1 MRDTD
6 AAWERHG
13 ATDPYHSVLTS
24 ARFDTADMDED
35 SRAAFFESGRRY
47 IDHVIEVVHDRFD
60 PDFRPKR
67 ALDFGCGVGRLTTA
81 IARWADDVVGVDIS
95 PSMLAEAR
103 ANCERLGITNA
114 TFHRSD
120 DRLSALSPPFDFL
133 NSSIVFQHIPPKR
146 GEAVLRR
153 MVELLTEDGIGA
165 LQFTYAFESAT
176 PPLRRALTRA
186 YWSVPGVWQL
196 RNLVKREPMNAPK
209 MEMNAY
215 DVGRLLVI
223 LQEGDCH
230 SVSLRFTEAGV
241 FGYRLYGVIL
251 FFQKRRLDV
260 GVFS

>member
-1 MRDTD
+1 MRNTD

-24 ARFDTADMDED
+24 SRFDTAAMDEAA
-35 SRAAFFESGRRY
+35 RAEFFESGQRY
-47 IDHVIEVVHDRFD
+47 IGHVIDVVHDRFD
-60 PDFRPKR
+60 PDFRPTR
-67 ALDFGCGVGRLTTA
+67 ALDFVGRLTTA
-81 IARWADDVVGVDIS
+81 LARWSDEVVGVDIS

-120 DRLSALSPPFDFL
+120 DHLTALNEPFDFL

-146 GEAVLRR
+146 GEAVVRR
-153 MVELLTEDGIGA
+153 MVGPLLAEGGIGA

-176 PPLRRALTRA
+176 PPLRRALTKA

-196 RNLVKREPMNAPK
+196 RNLVKREPLNAPK

-215 DVGRLLVI
+215 DIGRLLVI
-223 LQEGDCH
+223 LQENDCH

-251 FFQKRRLDV
+251 LFRKQRLDV